1 MNRSRAIQLHQAAH
15 GYLDGH
21 RQFALSAALRP
32 RDTKTLLI
40 LSDSSGPGARF
51 PEGGYLTGYPLTESG
66 FYALA
71 RTWPAPEMPRPGCV
85 WTHTL
90 LIGFTE
96 IAALE
101 DVSGLNSLFQRP
113 RAGSQDTYQTPFL
126 WTPRQTSTAINRD
139 DARYILS
146 AVYGEPKQRIVT
158 VVRSSEAEDLAL
170 AVWGQQW
177 PRLRRGFRFCTFAGA
192 DRSTA
197 AADFDLQMVPPQE
210 TSIRSRF
217 PKAFDAGRAKLPR
230 ADWVEIAVDDLCSD
244 GEHELRT
251 FFRRV
256 GGDLSGG
263 RGAFASLCRLYELL
277 HRSEAE
283 GSLANAMALLDDEF
297 EPSEGRYART
307 AVTREAAVHARDL
320 DESGFDSLIRNL
332 SALGTEA
339 GDNILNHVGEQIWAR
354 RPQDVPG
361 LLHGEGV
368 AQTAVERGLDTLPAD
383 LVIKALSV
391 VPGLASMVLERRPE
405 IVSKQSFWFLDGLDH
420 EAALS
425 TVSGDASQIETIARA
440 LIAAGRGGLANVAVD
455 RLGFFAI
462 AEALAETDPFSA
474 DARWLRALARDL
486 AAVAQLL
493 SQGAVHSHQLLV
505 GLARVLPPDAV
516 PNEVGID
523 PWLMACSQVEGP
535 INDSDR
541 NYLSA
546 YLLSRALGTRSRSS
560 AELIIH
566 SFEPVHTA
574 LAQDRMPAEGWA
586 LIVPRL
592 PWMFYWLEWDRCR
605 RVREG
610 VAKLFVDREF
620 PPIMF
625 GQLTSDDDLF
635 AALVSAISSVWGGRN
650 YLRNMRKA
658 MWAED
663 EYKYRNRR
671 RIIKRALSF
680 I

>member
-1 MNRSRAIQLHQAAH
+1 MSRSHAIQLHQAAH

-21 RQFALSAALRP
+21 RQFALSAALTP

-51 PEGGYLTGYPLTESG
+51 PERGYLTGYPLTESG
-66 FYALA
+66 FYVLA

-96 IAALE
+96 LAALE
-101 DVSGLNSLFQRP
+101 DVSGLNSLFKRP
-113 RAGSQDTYQTPFL
+113 RAGSQVTYQKPFL
-126 WTPRQTSTAINRD
+126 WTPQQTTTAIDREE
-139 DARYILS
+139 ARHILT
-146 AVYGEPKQRIVT
+146 AVYGEPNQRIVT
-158 VVRSSEAEDLAL
+158 AVKSSEAEDLVL

-177 PRLRRGFRFCTFAGA
+177 PRLRRGFRFCTYSGA
-192 DRSTA
+192 DRSSA
-197 AADFDLQMVPPQE
+197 GADFDLQMVPPHE

-217 PKAFDAGRAKLPR
+217 PKAFDASRAKLPR
-230 ADWVEIAVDDLCSD
+230 ADWVEVAVDDLCSD

-256 GGDLSGG
+256 GGDLTSG
-263 RGAFASLCRLYELL
+263 RGAFALLCRLYELL
-277 HRSEAE
+277 HCWEAE

-307 AVTREAAVHARDL
+307 AIAREAALHARDL
-320 DESGFDSLIRNL
+320 DEPGFDFLMRNL
-332 SALGTEA
+332 NALGTEA
-339 GDNILNHVGEQIWAR
+339 DDKTLDHVGEQIWAR

-361 LLHGEGV
+361 LLHGDGV
-368 AQTAVERGLDTLPAD
+368 AQAAAERGLDTLPAD
-383 LVIKALSV
+383 LVINALSL
-391 VPGLASMVLERRPE
+391 VPELVGTVLERRRA
-405 IVSKQSFWFLDGLDH
+405 IVTEPSFWSVDGLDH
-420 EAALS
+420 EAALL
-425 TVSGDASQIETIARA
+425 TVSGDASKIEDVARA

-455 RLGFFAI
+455 RLGFVAI
-462 AEALAETDPFSA
+462 AQALAETDPFPA
-474 DARWLRALARDL
+474 DTRWLRALARDV
-486 AAVAQLL
+486 AAVAQFF

-516 PNEVGID
+516 PNEIGID
-523 PWLMACSQVEGP
+523 PWLTVCGQVEGLTSHA
-535 INDSDR
+535 DSI
-541 NYLSA
+541 YLSA
-546 YLLSRALGTRSRSS
+546 YLLSRAFGTRSLSS
-560 AELIIH
+560 AALTIH
-566 SFEPVHTA
+566 SFETVHTA
-574 LAQDRMPAEGWA
+574 LSEDQLPAEGWA

-592 PWMFYWLEWDRCR
+592 PRTFYWMEWDRCR

-610 VAKLFVDREF
+610 VGRLFVERQF
-620 PPIMF
+620 PPIML

-635 AALVSAISSVWGGRN
+635 AAVVSAISSAWGGHT
-650 YLRNMRKA
+650 YLRNVRKA

-671 RIIKRALSF
+671 RIIKRVLSY